1 MPNKIL
7 YKTPYSCIAIKDDK
21 MYVVSTKYKDYSPRA
36 ITIMPGFQIELGRNI
51 NEIEEALKLTRVPV
65 ILKTL
70 IDTGEIQ
77 QIQVIRMHT
86 GIVNDKLVAMLV
98 CKHNIIQSVSFN
110 RDLIKDGEYRRYNQL
125 SVYHQLSLPFDLA
138 ESHASSRSDQVSK
151 LMTNIFRYIEHTDLE
166 VQEDNKQLIALFKND
181 DINLKFVFIS
191 NKKNNSRFELMNISL
206 I

>member
-51 NEIEEALKLTRVPV
+51 NEIEEALRLTRVPV

-86 GIVNDKLVAMLV
+86 GIVDDKLVAMLV

-110 RDLIKDGEYRRYNQL
+110 RDLIKDGEYRRNQ
-125 SVYHQLSLPFDLA
+125 D
-138 ESHASSRSDQVSK
+138 D
-151 LMTNIFRYIEHTDLE
+151 IFRPVAEG
-166 VQEDNKQLIALFKND
+166 
-181 DINLKFVFIS
+181 
-191 NKKNNSRFELMNISL
+191 
-206 I
+206 